1 MSWIESRALEPYP
14 FSVAFA
20 RPLGDRLGFTALPEV
35 AHLAFASCVTSFI
48 LQRLSAR
55 ISPKIFRSYYPTNRL
70 KKDDWDLHM
79 ARRSAE
85 EQFHGWTQADILHGS
100 DRSDGRTRS

>member
-14 FSVAFA
+14 FSVALA

-35 AHLAFASCVTSFI
+35 AHLALASCVTSFV

-85 EQFHGWTQADILHGS
+85 KTVPRMDAG
-100 DRSDGRTRS
+100 